1 MTFGMVPTIFEGRF
15 PKKKNVQAEPCPP
28 RAIFNN
34 EAHGVILG
42 VRMPFDTWG
51 LKITPG

>member
-1 MTFGMVPTIFEGRF
+1 MFVGWHSCFGRQKTT
-15 PKKKNVQAEPCPP
+15 QAEPCPP

-42 VRMPFDTWG
+42 VWMPQG
-51 LKITPG
+51 LVRGVRKDPWD